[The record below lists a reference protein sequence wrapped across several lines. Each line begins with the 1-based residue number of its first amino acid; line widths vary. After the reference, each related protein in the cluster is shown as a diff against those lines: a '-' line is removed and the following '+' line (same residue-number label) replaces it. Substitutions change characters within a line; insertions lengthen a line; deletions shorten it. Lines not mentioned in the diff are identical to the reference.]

1 MRYSNLGT
9 VKVLRMFA
17 AFALA
22 AMLCMGV
29 LAGCA
34 GGNDSAGQGSGNQE
48 TTQSSDQN
56 AAQSAPENAVSVTVE
71 NSITG
76 DTLASGSVEL
86 PEGATA
92 LDALQALPVEVTVE
106 DSQYGAYVSA
116 IDGVAGEGMQGWT
129 FTVNGEM
136 PPVSAGESVV
146 EPGDAVVW
154 SYIDMSE

>member
-1 MRYSNLGT
+1 MRYSNSGA
-9 VKVLRMFA
+9 VKALRVFA

-22 AMLCMGV
+22 ATLC
-29 LAGCA
+29 AGALVGCT
-34 GGNDSAGQGSGNQE
+34 GGNDSAGQNGA
-48 TTQSSDQN
+48 DRN
-56 AAQSAPENAVSVTVE
+56 AAQNAPENAVSVAVE

-86 PEGATA
+86 AEGATA

-116 IDGVAGEGMQGWT
+116 IDGVAGEDMQGWT
-129 FTVNGEM
+129 FTVNGDM
-136 PPVSAGESVV
+136 PPVSAGETTV
-146 EPGDAVVW
+146 EPGDVVVW

>member
-1 MRYSNLGT
+1 MRYSNLGA
-9 VKVLRMFA
+9 VKALRVFA

-22 AMLCMGV
+22 ATLCMGA
-29 LAGCA
+29 LAGCT
-34 GGNDSAGQGSGNQE
+34 GGNDSAGQSGAD
-48 TTQSSDQN
+48 QSV
-56 AAQSAPENAVSVTVE
+56 AQSAPEDAVSVTVE
-71 NSITG
+71 NGITG
-76 DTLASGSVEL
+76 DTLASGVVEL

-92 LDALQALPVEVTVE
+92 LEALQALPVEVTVE